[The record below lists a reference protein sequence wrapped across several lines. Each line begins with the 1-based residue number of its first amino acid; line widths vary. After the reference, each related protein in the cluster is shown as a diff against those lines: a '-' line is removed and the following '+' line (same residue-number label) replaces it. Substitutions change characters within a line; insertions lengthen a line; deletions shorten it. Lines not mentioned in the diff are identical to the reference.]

1 LKNLEIKNPKITMTN
16 FIENQKW
23 RYATKKFDAAKK
35 ISAADLETLKD
46 AIQLSS
52 SSYGLQLYKVFII
65 ENPEVRAQLQPA
77 SWGQSQIVE
86 ASHLL
91 VFANIVD
98 VQDQHIDDYVQ
109 NIANTRGLTVE
120 DLKGY
125 SDFMKSK
132 IVPLPVEQK
141 AVWTSKQTYLAL
153 GNLLNAAAE
162 LKIDVTPMEGFEPEK
177 YNEILGLKALGLNA
191 SLVAAVGYRHE
202 EDATQH
208 YVKVRKPKQE
218 LFITI

>member
-1 LKNLEIKNPKITMTN
+1 MNN
-16 FIENQKW
+16 FIENQNW
-23 RYATKKFDAAKK
+23 RYATKKFDATKK
-35 ISAADLETLKD
+35 VSTEDLETLKK

-65 ENPEVRAQLQPA
+65 ENPEVRAQLQPV
-77 SWGQSQIVE
+77 SWGQSQIVD

-91 VFANIVD
+91 VFANIVN
-98 VQDQHIDDYVQ
+98 VQESHIDAYVQ
-109 NIANTRGLTVE
+109 NIADTRGLSVE

-177 YNEILGLKALGLNA
+177 YNEILGLNALGLNA

-218 LFITI
+218 LFTTI

>member
-1 LKNLEIKNPKITMTN
+1 MST
-16 FIENQKW
+16 
-23 RYATKKFDAAKK
+23 
-35 ISAADLETLKD
+35 
-46 AIQLSS
+46 

-65 ENPEVRAQLQPA
+65 ENPEVRSQLQPA
-77 SWGQSQIVE
+77 SWGQSQIIE
-86 ASHLL
+86 ASHLF

-98 VQDQHIDDYVQ
+98 VQDQHIDAYVQ
-109 NIANTRGLTVE
+109 NFANTRALTVE